1 MHRQSLL
8 TLLDVY
14 EKTWIDGAGAARP
27 QAAADAAEERAIV
40 AEFRRFVREERDCFE
55 RHLAVGHVTG
65 SALVVSPGLDKVL
78 LTLHAKL
85 GKWLQLGGH
94 ADGEAEV
101 HCVAR
106 REVEEESGLGD
117 VDFLTYE
124 TALGATR
131 PGGVPL
137 PFDFDRHAIPARK
150 TDAEHY
156 HYDVRYLVVADP
168 DEPLAITDESTDL
181 RWFPLAEAR
190 ALTEERSMIR
200 QFDKLLW
207 LGARLDLRAATLTR
221 PARALSCEAGG

>member
-14 EKTWIDGAGAARP
+14 ERTWIEGAGAARP
-27 QAAADAAEERAIV
+27 HAARDAAEERAIV
-40 AEFRRFVREERDCFE
+40 AEFRRFVREEHECFE

-65 SALVVSPGLDKVL
+65 SALVVSPGLDNVL

-101 HCVAR
+101 HDVAR
-106 REVEEESGLGD
+106 REVQEESGLGD
-117 VDFLTYE
+117 LDFLAYE
-124 TALGATR
+124 PALGATR
-131 PGGVPL
+131 PGGAPL
-137 PFDFDRHAIPARK
+137 PFDFDRHAIPPRK
-150 TDAEHY
+150 SDPEHY

-168 DEPLAITDESTDL
+168 HEPLAITDESTDL

-200 QFDKLLW
+200 QFDKLAW
-207 LGARLDLRAATLTR
+207 LGTRLELRASPLTR
-221 PARALSCEAGG
+221 PGADLSCEAGG